1 MAGKGIS
8 GEDIDGRLFSLGAKE
23 KPQPPGQGL
32 VDPLTVGSVALTKEL
47 QQRRKQLEVQV
58 KRQSQ

>member
-8 GEDIDGRLFSLGAKE
+8 GEDMDGRLFSLGAKE

-32 VDPLTVGSVALTKEL
+32 RRSVDRWIGRAD
-47 QQRRKQLEVQV
+47 
-58 KRQSQ
+58 

>member
-1 MAGKGIS
+1 M
-8 GEDIDGRLFSLGAKE
+8 DGRLFSLGAKE

-47 QQRRKQLEVQV
+47 QQRRKQVEVQV